1 MKKCIFLLLAGVAL
15 MSCKNEI
22 CENYVRIY
30 YDCKLQADTL
40 KMQMD
45 MYHAKYDSL
54 NAIVNKDAETLDE
67 MKWTMRSI
75 KSTTEHRKRMIE
87 LEIKCSDD
95 VRENKRIFDKNYYK
109 IVEKELIEQGRIKK

>member
-1 MKKCIFLLLAGVAL
+1 
-15 MSCKNEI
+15 
-22 CENYVRIY
+22 
-30 YDCKLQADTL
+30 
-40 KMQMD
+40 MQMD
-45 MYHAKYDSL
+45 MYNAKYDSL
-54 NAIVNKDAETLDE
+54 NAIVNKDAKTLDE
-67 MKWTMRSI
+67 MRWTMRSI